1 MRELHSEKLHMYLD
15 NLKSEGMQLAEVE
28 KTCSQVV
35 HIGHSI
41 SNSRHYRYSV
51 LLHWS
56 RAGTQVLPVGEAQMA
71 KQQAQTTMTKD
82 WLARMEQEEVELAT
96 KVRRVEMNLN
106 NLFPSNIKE
115 LQERAAEHSHVL
127 KSLQHFT
134 QFQKE
139 NIETNNEQLS
149 TLQKMVSHLFKT
161 CGWSIF
167 FFCVQ

>member
-56 RAGTQVLPVGEAQMA
+56 RAGTQVLPVGEHSETRSYRG
-71 KQQAQTTMTKD
+71 K
-82 WLARMEQEEVELAT
+82 
-96 KVRRVEMNLN
+96 
-106 NLFPSNIKE
+106 FPGSYFE
-115 LQERAAEHSHVL
+115 DREFL
-127 KSLQHFT
+127 
-134 QFQKE
+134 
-139 NIETNNEQLS
+139 
-149 TLQKMVSHLFKT
+149 
-161 CGWSIF
+161 
-167 FFCVQ
+167 